1 MKLIVQLHDT
11 LSLFD
16 AHVIVNLFPFNVH
29 VALLL
34 FVTVAVIVSQLH
46 ALAHK
51 SLTTL
56 LTVLLPV
63 ITHKFLLVVVT
74 CNATS
79 CHVNVAFLL
88 LVTFHTASFTNTA
101 TVCVHVVHLYKLYHV
116 FVPYVHAQLYGLLAN
131 HAHVSAALLIT
142 AVHVLHSYNPLGLVN
157 VYVGTVRSILFTTAL
172 PL

>member
-1 MKLIVQLHDT
+1 MSPSVKLIVQLHDT
-11 LSLFD
+11 LSLLLS
-16 AHVIVNLFPFNVH
+16 HVITNVVQLIFH
-29 VALLL
+29 VALLQL
-34 FVTVAVIVSQLH
+34 VTLAVIVSQLH

-88 LVTFHTASFTNTA
+88 LVTFHTASLTNTA
-101 TVCVHVVHLYKLYHV
+101 TV
-116 FVPYVHAQLYGLLAN
+116 
-131 HAHVSAALLIT
+131 
-142 AVHVLHSYNPLGLVN
+142 
-157 VYVGTVRSILFTTAL
+157 
-172 PL
+172 